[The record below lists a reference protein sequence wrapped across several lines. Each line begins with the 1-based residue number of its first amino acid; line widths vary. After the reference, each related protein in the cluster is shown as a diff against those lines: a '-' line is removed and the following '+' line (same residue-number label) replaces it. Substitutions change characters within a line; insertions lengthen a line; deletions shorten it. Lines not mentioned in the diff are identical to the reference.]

1 MDVDAAVKVVEHV
14 PAIVVGVFVHDKI
27 IAAIPTPV
35 RTDRPIPRCD
45 FKEEAAGQPE
55 PVVFAIES
63 FNAVAIRRAKV
74 FEAAMLEKMIDV
86 KAPIVGPVVAVLLL
100 EAAQS

>member
-1 MDVDAAVKVVEHV
+1 
-14 PAIVVGVFVHDKI
+14 
-27 IAAIPTPV
+27 
-35 RTDRPIPRCD
+35 
-45 FKEEAAGQPE
+45 
-55 PVVFAIES
+55 VVFAIES